1 MTTPAPA
8 QPNAMSVASSS
19 ARLAIVAA
27 LPSEGAAAQAG
38 RCLLTSDRTLSVV
51 SGPGLAAARITAGEF
66 LENHDVQ
73 ALLSVGIAGGLRADL
88 RCGDIVVAERVLR
101 AGSDDA
107 WTTDQRL
114 RNIIER
120 ALHSAS
126 IPAHFS
132 DSLTSPTVLATAGE
146 KSVAADTGAA
156 IVQME
161 DSEWAEACASA
172 GIPFCAVRVVIDAI
186 DEDVPAEPT
195 AWTSRPNPLVIAAA
209 IARRPG
215 LARELLRLR
224 LNLGRSIRA
233 LEEVLLHVIPAVA
246 ADGR

>member
-1 MTTPAPA
+1 MTTPATA
-8 QPNAMSVASSS
+8 QPNATPVASPS

-38 RCLLTSDRTLSVV
+38 QHLLTSDRTLSVV
-51 SGPGLAAARITAGEF
+51 SGPGLAAARITAGEL
-66 LENHDVQ
+66 LETQDVQ
-73 ALLSVGIAGGLRADL
+73 AVLSVGIAGGLRADL

-101 AGSDDA
+101 AGSDAA

-114 RNIIER
+114 RRIIER
-120 ALHSAS
+120 TLHSAN
-126 IPAHFS
+126 IHADFG
-132 DSLTSPTVLATAGE
+132 DSLTSASVLATAGE
-146 KSVAADTGAA
+146 KSAAADTGAA

-172 GIPFCAVRVVIDAI
+172 GIVIDAI

-195 AWTSRPNPLVIAAA
+195 AWTSRPNPVVIATA

-224 LNLGRSIRA
+224 LNLGRSLRA
-233 LEEVLLHVIPAVA
+233 LEETLLHVIPAVA

>member
-1 MTTPAPA
+1 MTTPATA

-19 ARLAIVAA
+19 ARFAIVAA

-51 SGPGLAAARITAGEF
+51 SGPGLAAARITAGEL
-66 LENHDVQ
+66 LETQDVH
-73 ALLSVGIAGGLRADL
+73 AVLSVGIAGGLRADL
-88 RCGDIVVAERVLR
+88 RCGDIVVTERVLR
-101 AGSDDA
+101 TGGDEA

-146 KSVAADTGAA
+146 KSAAADTGAA

-161 DSEWAEACASA
+161 DSEWAEACRSA

-195 AWTSRPNPLVIAAA
+195 AWTSRPNPLVIATA

-224 LNLGRSIRA
+224 LNLGRSLRA
-233 LEEVLLHVIPAVA
+233 LEETLLHVIPAVA